1 MPSRSTRRGSGE
13 GSGADAAPFFSG
25 LRRRA
30 GFAPPERFPWSV
42 PLVRGLEELEIAS
55 AVTFLVG
62 ENGSGKSTL
71 IEGIAAGMGAVAA
84 GSHDLA
90 RDPTLAAARDFA
102 AGFHFVRRRHAR
114 TRLFLRAEDVFGYT
128 GRLAT
133 EMQGL
138 AEEERALAETLPDG
152 AGRDRA
158 TGMMRG
164 ERMALERRYGANPDA
179 RSHGETFLAL
189 LQTRLRPNGLYF
201 LDEPETPLSP
211 TRQLAL
217 LAMLADGVA
226 EGSQFVVATHS
237 PILMALPGAT
247 ILLAEDGALRRAA
260 WQELEHVRVTRAF
273 LNDPAQTL
281 ARLLSRDRPDPSP

>member
-1 MPSRSTRRGSGE
+1 MM
-13 GSGADAAPFFSG
+13 GAKEAAPFFSG

-30 GFAPPERFPWSV
+30 DFAPPERFPWTV
-42 PLVRGLEELEIAS
+42 PLVRGLTELTLTAP
-55 AVTFLVG
+55 VTFLVG

-71 IEGIAAGMGAVAA
+71 IEGMAAGMGAVAA
-84 GSHDLA
+84 GSHDIA
-90 RDPTLAAARDFA
+90 RDPSLEAARDFA
-102 AGFHFVRRRHAR
+102 TGFHFIRRRHAR

-128 GRLAT
+128 GRLAA

-138 AEEERALAETLPDG
+138 HAEEAALAETLPEG

-164 ERMALERRYGANPDA
+164 ERLALARRYGADPDA

-189 LQTRLRPNGLYF
+189 LQTRLRPGGLYF

-217 LAMLADGVA
+217 LAILAERVG
-226 EGSQFVVATHS
+226 EGCQFVVATHS
-237 PILMALPGAT
+237 PILMALPGAA
-247 ILLAEDGALRRAA
+247 ILCAEEGALRSAE
-260 WQELEHVRVTRAF
+260 WNEIEHVRVTRAF
-273 LNDPAQTL
+273 LNDPDSVL
-281 ARLLSRDRPDPSP
+281 ARLLGSRSRRDPSP